1 MLLFIIGMFNLN
13 DKNDKYIFQNVLLYK
28 IIEENDNK
36 NKNKYK
42 VVEIQPKTNSII
54 KYSDSCGQAT
64 IYYDIDNINYDE
76 AFYMSN
82 TDMLKISWLCKRNDE
97 HIRTHNFIFETYHLN
112 NVIYYDRMSSIQV

>member
-1 MLLFIIGMFNLN
+1 MFNLN

-36 NKNKYK
+36 NRNKYK
-42 VVEIQPKTNSII
+42 VVEFQPKTNSII

-64 IYYDIDNINYDE
+64 IYYDIDYINYDE

-82 TDMLKISWLCKRNDE
+82 TDMLKISWLCSL
-97 HIRTHNFIFETYHLN
+97 F
-112 NVIYYDRMSSIQV
+112 